1 MADPSGQLIPLLE
14 RFTGQRAPLQSSA
27 VIRGEALL
35 SAIGLGHSQLNEVL
49 LLLGYDRV
57 TQAFFQYIADGTCDC
72 ADDSS
77 IKSMDQLREGIDRF
91 IKHAMLRYGNIKH
104 AFKHLSSL
112 DVDEMTDEISLAE
125 PRDDA
130 TFNSRHDAVYPVEEI
145 SGQDTYYLGYII
157 KKELDALLEA
167 NPNND
172 EVRRELEKRDEI
184 VARGKRNYQAYL
196 ASDHMDVYVATS
208 MRERHEFYIANAIS
222 SKVFSDERLRDL
234 KLRWFDPTQAYCHD
248 RMDKGVSEALML
260 KRAHCTLYLAQEAD
274 TLGKDSELASTLA
287 QGKPVIAFVPRI
299 IEKEEDRYVKW
310 LSSTARRLYPDR
322 PMVDIVSEQLQL
334 FAPEL
339 AWKDP
344 IIRKWLN
351 DPTSMELEQAQRILA
366 RKIRE
371 HYDRRANTLQEI
383 HPLAMQV
390 HLESGVANGV
400 LVARTTDQ
408 CAELIYRIIT
418 NRLEFDI
425 EEKDIDGKEYLL
437 LREKE
442 SRSVFRFV
450 SGDAML
456 TNAFWNF
463 YLD

>member
-1 MADPSGQLIPLLE
+1 MADPTGELIPLLE
-14 RFTGQRAPLQSSA
+14 RLTGQTAPLQSDA
-27 VIRGEALL
+27 IIRGEAIL
-35 SAIGLGHSQLNEVL
+35 SSTGLGYSQLNELL

-77 IKSMDQLREGIDRF
+77 IESMDQLREGIDRF
-91 IKHAMLRYGNIKH
+91 IRHAMLRYGNIKH

-112 DVDEMTDEISLAE
+112 DPDELTEEISLTE
-125 PRDDA
+125 PTDDA
-130 TFNSRHDAVYPVEEI
+130 TFKSRHDAVYPVEEI
-145 SGQDTYYLGYII
+145 SGQDTYYLGYLIE
-157 KKELDALLEA
+157 KELRAQLKADPA
-167 NPNND
+167 ND
-172 EVRRELEKRDEI
+172 EVRKELEKRDEI

-208 MRERHEFYIANAIS
+208 MRKRHEFYIANAIT
-222 SKVFSDERLRDL
+222 SKVFSDERLKSL

-248 RMDKGVSEALML
+248 RMDKGISEALML

-287 QGKPVIAFVPRI
+287 QGKPVIAFVPKI
-299 IEKEEDRYVKW
+299 LEKDEDRYVKW
-310 LSSTARRLYPDR
+310 LSNTARKLYPDR
-322 PMVDIVSEQLQL
+322 PMVEIVSEQLQV
-334 FAPEL
+334 FAPDL
-339 AWKDP
+339 AWEDP
-344 IIRKWLN
+344 TIREWLN
-351 DPTSMELEQAQRILA
+351 NPTSMKLEEAQRLLA
-366 RKIRE
+366 GKIRE
-371 HYDRRANTLQEI
+371 HYDQRANTLQEV
-383 HPLAMQV
+383 HPLGIQV
-390 HLESGVANGV
+390 HLQSGVATGV

-418 NRLEFDI
+418 STLEFDI
-425 EEKDIDGKEYLL
+425 EELDINGKEYLV

-442 SRSVFRFV
+442 SGSVFRVV